1 MVIVKLQGGL
11 GNQMFQYAAARNI
24 STKQPVLLDL
34 SFLLNNTISK
44 PGFTT
49 RGFELDIF
57 NKLKA
62 KKLNPFIAALL
73 NANGLIARLIKKIV
87 LPKLITITDDN
98 SLNLDGSSVYLEGY
112 FQNEI
117 YFAGSRG
124 SLLQEFTFPELTG
137 NSLIWKQKIS
147 QSKTAVSIH
156 VRRQDYM
163 NPGVIEHHG
172 VLPVDYYK
180 RACELIESKV
190 DNAEYFIFSDDKQW
204 CNTAFKFLEDKC
216 QVVDDDGPHW
226 ADMALMSQCKHH
238 IIANS
243 SFSWWGAWLNQYHT
257 KKVIAPKQWF
267 ASAGDHDIIP
277 KDWISL

>member
-24 STKQPVLLDL
+24 FTKQPVFLDL

-62 KKLNPFIAALL
+62 KKLNPLVTTLL
-73 NANGLIARLIKKIV
+73 NAKGLIARSIKKIV
-87 LPKLITITDDN
+87 LPKLITVTDSN
-98 SLNLDGSSVYLEGY
+98 SLNPNASSVYLDGY
-112 FQNEI
+112 FQNENH
-117 YFAGSRG
+117 FAGSRG
-124 SLLQEFTFPELTG
+124 SLLQEFTFPALTG
-137 NSLIWKQKIS
+137 NSLMWKQKIL
-147 QSKTAVSIH
+147 QTTTPVSIH
-156 VRRQDYM
+156 VRRQDYL

-180 RACELIESKV
+180 RACELIQSKV
-190 DNAEYFIFSDDKQW
+190 DDAEYFIFSDDKQW
-204 CNTAFKFLEDKC
+204 CDTAFTFLGDRC
-216 QVVDDDGPHW
+216 HLVDNEGPHW
-226 ADMALMSQCKHH
+226 TDMALMSQCKHH

-257 KKVIAPKQWF
+257 KTVIAPKQWF
-267 ASAGDHDIIP
+267 ASAGNHNIIP
-277 KDWISL
+277 EDWISL